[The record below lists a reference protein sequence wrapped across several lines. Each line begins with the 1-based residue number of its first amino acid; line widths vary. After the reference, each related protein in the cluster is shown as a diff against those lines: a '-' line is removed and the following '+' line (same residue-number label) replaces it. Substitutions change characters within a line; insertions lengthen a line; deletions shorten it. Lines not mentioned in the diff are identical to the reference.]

1 MSTTEYRKFTYQGAT
16 FIVGTDGSV
25 DGLRHY
31 GLVGNGYMMLNRKGT
46 ESKSTFSFT
55 ASWPPP
61 GSSLRSFPSRLR

>member
-31 GLVGNGYMMLNRKGT
+31 SLVGNGYMMLNRKVNG
-46 ESKSTFSFT
+46 KQKH
-55 ASWPPP
+55 
-61 GSSLRSFPSRLR
+61 